1 MPWSVYD
8 THNENEVGIKDSSKL
23 QSISPNADS
32 SLHAITWGEIAKW
45 VRSMSGL
52 TKDSKVVGWYKDEN
66 FRMKRL
72 IHTKEG
78 KGLEMSLTMSDMFP
92 GIESFDP
99 LTNSILLR
107 IAGWFYDEKGQ
118 KTSVASATSQR
129 SGAATGCASWRRYK
143 PLKTCRLR
151 TASGAP
157 AAGGCTALW
166 RAIWSRAAEFP

>member
-1 MPWSVYD
+1 MMTFDEIRQETIEYPWRVLNTLEKIGLPWSVYD
-8 THNENEVGIKDSSKL
+8 THNGNEVGIKDYSKL
-23 QSISPNADS
+23 QYISPSADS
-32 SLHAITWGEIAKW
+32 SLHVITWGEIAKW

-52 TKDSKVVGWYKDEN
+52 TKDSKVEGWYKDEN

-78 KGLEMSLTMSDMFP
+78 TELEMSLTMSDMFP

-118 KTSVASATSQR
+118 KTSVAYAMER
-129 SGAATGCASWRRYK
+129 LGYK
-143 PLKTCRLR
+143 YPTL
-151 TASGAP
+151 
-157 AAGGCTALW
+157 
-166 RAIWSRAAEFP
+166 